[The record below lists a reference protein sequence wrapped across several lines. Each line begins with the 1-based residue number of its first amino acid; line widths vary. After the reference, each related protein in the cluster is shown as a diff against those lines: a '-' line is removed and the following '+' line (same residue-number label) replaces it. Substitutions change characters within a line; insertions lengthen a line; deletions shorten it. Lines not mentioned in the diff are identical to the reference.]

1 MDAMAIPAETLLK
14 GSDMKTRMKLR
25 IAIVLFGGLI
35 SAGLAAL
42 VWALPAAA
50 AAVCPSCYGFEH
62 VAPSIYV
69 EKGIAPEQGTA
80 FVKAVDEGRQR
91 MKQFWGRQEAAPR
104 ILICSDSA
112 CFERLRG
119 GGRRGMSIFDFVAVL
134 SPRGDNPVIAAHELS
149 MIELNRRIGLLGFA
163 RQAIPVWFNEGV
175 AMYASDD
182 LRYLAP
188 EGAHDRCLIAPSVA
202 LPSGLFEWGR
212 QALTDRHL
220 YAKAAC
226 ATSRWIA
233 AHGGPA
239 SAVDLVSKVA
249 AGENFDQAAR

>member
-1 MDAMAIPAETLLK
+1 MVAMDAMAIPAETLLK

-50 AAVCPSCYGFEH
+50 VAVCPSCYGFEH
-62 VAPSIYV
+62 VAPGIYV

-80 FVKAVDEGRQR
+80 LVKAVDEGRQR
-91 MKQFWGRQEAAPR
+91 MKQFWGRQKAAPR
-104 ILICSDSA
+104 VLICSDSA

-134 SPRGDNPVIAAHELS
+134 SPRGGNPVIAAHELS

-182 LRYLAP
+182 LRYLSP
-188 EGAHDRCLIAPSVA
+188 EGAHDRCLVAPSVA

-212 QALTDRHL
+212 QGIIRQFA
-220 YAKAAC
+220 
-226 ATSRWIA
+226 
-233 AHGGPA
+233 
-239 SAVDLVSKVA
+239 
-249 AGENFDQAAR
+249 

>member
-1 MDAMAIPAETLLK
+1 
-14 GSDMKTRMKLR
+14 MKTRMKLR
-25 IAIVLFGGLI
+25 VAIVLFGGLI
-35 SAGLAAL
+35 CAGMTALA
-42 VWALPAAA
+42 WALPAAA
-50 AAVCPSCYGFEH
+50 AAVCPSCYGFER
-62 VAPSIYV
+62 VKPGIYL
-69 EKGIAPEQGTA
+69 EKGIGSEQGA
-80 FVKAVDEGRQR
+80 VLVKVVDEGRQR
-91 MKQFWGRQEAAPR
+91 VEQFWGRQEAAPR

-119 GGRRGMSIFDFVAVL
+119 GRRRGMSIFDFVAVL

-149 MIELNRRIGLLGFA
+149 MIELNRRIGLLGFV
-163 RQAIPVWFNEGV
+163 RQAIPVWFNEGI
-175 AMYASDD
+175 AMYASNDLSYLGPDD
-182 LRYLAP
+182 AQ
-188 EGAHDRCLIAPSVA
+188 DRCLIAPSTA

-239 SAVDLVSKVA
+239 SAVELVSNVA
-249 AGENFDQAAR
+249 AGESFDEAAR